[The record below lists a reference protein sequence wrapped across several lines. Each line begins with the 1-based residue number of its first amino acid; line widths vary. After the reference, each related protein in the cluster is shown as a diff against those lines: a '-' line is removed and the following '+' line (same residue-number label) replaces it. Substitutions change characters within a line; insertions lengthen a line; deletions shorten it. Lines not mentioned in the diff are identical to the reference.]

1 MVKEVA
7 MFNKYPYTDF
17 HEMNLDW
24 VIAKLKEISSDLDR
38 IKQEAIDAATEAAKE
53 YIDQE
58 LADVMAEFETVKA
71 AFVVLDNNV
80 ATLSAQFNALSALVT
95 AQIADIRAQLAADIA
110 ATNERTDVLIRTNN
124 DYIFENLSTELAK
137 IRVINY
143 FTGESVTVQ
152 DMFNYLS
159 MLHLNDSI
167 DYDTM
172 ALRAKTYAQ
181 LALLNIN
188 FTNLAM
194 HGNTLYV

>member
-1 MVKEVA
+1 
-7 MFNKYPYTDF
+7 MFNEYPYTDF
-17 HEMNLDW
+17 HELNLDW
-24 VIAKLKEISSDLDR
+24 VIRKLKEISADLDR

-53 YIDQE
+53 YVDQE
-58 LADVMAEFETVKA
+58 LEAVIAEFNAMVSQFNILDADVSSLRSQFE
-71 AFVVLDNNV
+71 
-80 ATLSAQFNALSALVT
+80 ALSLLVA
-95 AQIADIRAQLAADIA
+95 AQITDIRQQLEADIR
-110 ATNERTDVLIRTNN
+110 ATNERTDILIQSNN

-152 DMFNYLS
+152 DMFNYLA

-172 ALRAKTYAQ
+172 AARAKTYSQ
-181 LALLNIN
+181 LAAMNIN